1 MFLGSRPFS
10 KNTAERN
17 PSWHRTSLSR
27 WAEIS
32 RKVAEQEARP
42 SHESAPQGEA
52 GPRCYTVYGLGST
65 GAGGCGADRPGRFRS
80 AAPQP
85 STLPTP
91 ASRGPS
97 YRPSTCIRRPGP
109 RAGASPPPSHSPP
122 HPPPHTLETG
132 WRGQSTPRAPHN
144 PAREA
149 TLREEGRRSLQP
161 AHTQQHRNAHPGA
174 SQPSLHNSWEK
185 RPSHPLPPR
194 PSHPGRFPKTDSHS
208 LTQTPAS
215 TPSNNNSDSSGLAD
229 SDRRQ
234 HVYDTFAI
242 AVKRGQKERRRASSW
257 PGCSGARSRVPPCL
271 LLPRGSRASGWR
283 WRGQPGKVGREER

>member
-1 MFLGSRPFS
+1 VFLGSRPFS

-97 YRPSTCIRRPGP
+97 YRPSTCIRRPGS

-122 HPPPHTLETG
+122 HLPPHTLETG

-161 AHTQQHRNAHPGA
+161 AHTQQHRMPTPEPPNLLSTTPGRKG
-174 SQPSLHNSWEK
+174 PPTPFH
-185 RPSHPLPPR
+185 HVLPIPAAFPRLIPIALPR
-194 PSHPGRFPKTDSHS
+194 PQPAHLAITTP
-208 LTQTPAS
+208 TPADWPTLIGGS
-215 TPSNNNSDSSGLAD
+215 TFTTL
-229 SDRRQ
+229 
-234 HVYDTFAI
+234 
-242 AVKRGQKERRRASSW
+242 
-257 PGCSGARSRVPPCL
+257 SR
-271 LLPRGSRASGWR
+271 LP
-283 WRGQPGKVGREER
+283 